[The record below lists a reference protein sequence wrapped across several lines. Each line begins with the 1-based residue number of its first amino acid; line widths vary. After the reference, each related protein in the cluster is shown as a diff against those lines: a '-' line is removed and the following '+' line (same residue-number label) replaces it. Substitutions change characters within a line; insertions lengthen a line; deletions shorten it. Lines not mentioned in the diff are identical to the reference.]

1 MTIMIDVYQDLQFA
15 QHERDSLIG
24 HLVGRQQNKD
34 TQLVLTPRQRQALE
48 EEARLRLSNQNSF
61 STQNSSPTLT
71 SSFLS
76 QNSGSSS
83 FSSQNSPS
91 TSQFSSQ
98 NSPSTA
104 QFLSQSQRNQQ
115 GGRNVFTS
123 LQNNQQVGNSFS
135 SILNSQGNSVRAEG
149 GKNSLRIIKL
159 YWIILQRALDPH
171 FRDPHLQK

>member
-24 HLVGRQQNKD
+24 HLVGRQQNRD

-48 EEARLRLSNQNSF
+48 EEARLRLSNQNSASTSSF

-135 SILNSQGNSVRAEG
+135 SILNSQGNAGLAEG
-149 GKNSLRIIKL
+149 NKKQL
-159 YWIILQRALDPH
+159 
-171 FRDPHLQK
+171 